1 MTILNFK
8 KKFSL
13 EKRKEESEKIK
24 TKYPNRY
31 PIIVNKSHTSKLENI
46 DKSKF
51 LAPGDLTMG
60 QFQYVVRKRIT
71 LKEEESLFL
80 FINDKILINGSENL
94 AKIYDQYKDEDGFLY
109 ITYCGEN
116 VFGN

>member
-24 TKYPNRY
+24 NKYPNRY
-31 PIIVNKSHTSKLENI
+31 PIIVNKSKTSKLEDI

-80 FINDKILINGSENL
+80 FINDKTLINGSENL
-94 AKIYDQYKDEDGFLY
+94 AKIYDEYKDEDGFLY
-109 ITYCGEN
+109 ITYSGEN
-116 VFGN
+116 TFG